1 MSVSISEVVLIKKI
15 MGCLEK
21 AVENYKMIEEGDV
34 IGVGLS
40 GGKDS
45 IVLLHSLKLYQN
57 FSPVQYDIKAFSLTM
72 GFDDFDLSPVS
83 DYCHAHGIEHIIEE
97 TEIGKVVFEERNDKH
112 PCGMCSRMKR
122 ARLNKVCASHGVLKL
137 ALGHHGDDAIES
149 LLMSMFFEGRIRTFK
164 PVSFMDRSS
173 ITVIRP
179 LIYALES
186 DISKAFIDSNL
197 PVVKNPC
204 PVDKKTKR
212 EFLKNVLNNLSA
224 DIPHIKKNLLC
235 ALENKE
241 QLEIW
246 K

>member
-1 MSVSISEVVLIKKI
+1 
-15 MGCLEK
+15 MGCLKK
-21 AVENYKMIEEGDV
+21 AVESYSMIEEGDV

-45 IVLLHSLKLYQN
+45 MILLHALTLYQN
-57 FSPVQYDIKAFSLTM
+57 FSPVKYQIKALSLTM
-72 GFDDFDLSPVS
+72 GFDDFDLSPVA
-83 DYCHAHGIEHIIEE
+83 DYCRAQGIEHIIEE
-97 TEIGKVVFEERNDKH
+97 TNIGKVVFDERKEKH

-122 ARLNKVCASHGVLKL
+122 GRLSKVCASHDIDKL

-149 LLMSMFFEGRIRTFK
+149 LLMSMFYESRIRTFK

-179 LIYALES
+179 LIYAFES
-186 DISKAFIDSNL
+186 DVTHALTQVNL
-197 PVVKNPC
+197 PIVKNPC
-204 PVDKKTKR
+204 HVDKHTKR
-212 EFLKNVLNNLSA
+212 EYVKRLLNNLA
-224 DIPHIKKNLLC
+224 EDNPHIKERLLHS
-235 ALENKE
+235 LENKK